1 MQTYLSSDLILQ
13 RIGIAMLSALLLAGC
28 SDNAAEPQ
36 IVETAAEAA
45 PYSFELLN
53 PELSASAKEIALEY
67 VQQIDTDFKQAGI
80 EIEKFQS
87 SIATLTDQTNIENLN
102 LSKQAWLNAHSAYE
116 LTTLHRYYATQL
128 MGEQDSL
135 ALMQLQYQI
144 NHWPIVPGYIDY
156 VDGYPDSGIVHDIN
170 VNLDADSLREQHGS
184 FDVSEVTL
192 GFHAIEFL
200 LWGYDADSVARP
212 ATDFDAVLELTPKE
226 IESGYTLEQLSNN
239 RRRLFL
245 TVVADTLVKDFLA
258 VQSLWLAEK
267 PSISQRIESI
277 SGTELIVNVNL
288 DADSL
293 RQQHGS
299 FDVSEVTLG
308 FHAIEFLLWGYDADS
323 VARPATDFDAVLEL
337 TPKEIESGYTLEQL
351 SNNRRRL
358 FLTVVAD
365 TLVKDFLAVQSL
377 WLAEK
382 PSISQRIESISGTE
396 LIVILADSMSAML
409 TQELLQ
415 RSLYPMLNGDF
426 VESVQSPYSRST
438 QNAVSSQ
445 LSGLERLLLER
456 QTENGTTLD
465 LVFSAISDEFSEF
478 FYQNFDASK
487 ACLVLLYSNREG
499 DSASPT
505 TARETE
511 VVECIN
517 LLTIIIDYNDRLKF
531 DLTN

>member
-1 MQTYLSSDLILQ
+1 
-13 RIGIAMLSALLLAGC
+13 MLSALLLAGC

-45 PYSFELLN
+45 PSAFELLN

-135 ALMQLQYQI
+135 VLMQLQYQI

-170 VNLDADSLREQHGS
+170 VNLNADSLREQHGS

-245 TVVADTLVKDFLA
+245 SVVVDTLVKDFLA
-258 VQSLWLAEK
+258 LQSLWLAE
-267 PSISQRIESI
+267 E
-277 SGTELIVNVNL
+277 
-288 DADSL
+288 
-293 RQQHGS
+293 
-299 FDVSEVTLG
+299 
-308 FHAIEFLLWGYDADS
+308 
-323 VARPATDFDAVLEL
+323 
-337 TPKEIESGYTLEQL
+337 
-351 SNNRRRL
+351 
-358 FLTVVAD
+358 
-365 TLVKDFLAVQSL
+365 
-377 WLAEK
+377 

-499 DSASPT
+499 DSASPA

-517 LLTIIIDYNDRLKF
+517 LLTNIVDYNDRLKF

>member
-45 PYSFELLN
+45 PSAFELLN

-135 ALMQLQYQI
+135 VLMQLQYQI

-170 VNLDADSLREQHGS
+170 VNLNADSLREQHGS

-245 TVVADTLVKDFLA
+245 TVVADTLVNDFLA
-258 VQSLWLAEK
+258 LQSLWLAE
-267 PSISQRIESI
+267 E
-277 SGTELIVNVNL
+277 
-288 DADSL
+288 
-293 RQQHGS
+293 
-299 FDVSEVTLG
+299 
-308 FHAIEFLLWGYDADS
+308 
-323 VARPATDFDAVLEL
+323 
-337 TPKEIESGYTLEQL
+337 
-351 SNNRRRL
+351 
-358 FLTVVAD
+358 
-365 TLVKDFLAVQSL
+365 
-377 WLAEK
+377 

-465 LVFSAISDEFSEF
+465 LVFSAISNEFSEF

-499 DSASPT
+499 DSASPA

-517 LLTIIIDYNDRLKF
+517 LLTNIIDYNDRLKF

>member
-1 MQTYLSSDLILQ
+1 
-13 RIGIAMLSALLLAGC
+13 MLSALLLAGC

-45 PYSFELLN
+45 PSSFELLN

-245 TVVADTLVKDFLA
+245 TVVADTLVKDSLA
-258 VQSLWLAEK
+258 L
-267 PSISQRIESI
+267 
-277 SGTELIVNVNL
+277 
-288 DADSL
+288 
-293 RQQHGS
+293 
-299 FDVSEVTLG
+299 
-308 FHAIEFLLWGYDADS
+308 
-323 VARPATDFDAVLEL
+323 
-337 TPKEIESGYTLEQL
+337 
-351 SNNRRRL
+351 
-358 FLTVVAD
+358 
-365 TLVKDFLAVQSL
+365 QSL

-478 FYQNFDASK
+478 FYQTFDASK

>member
-45 PYSFELLN
+45 PSAFELLN

-135 ALMQLQYQI
+135 VLMQLQYQI

-245 TVVADTLVKDFLA
+245 TVVADTLVNDFLA
-258 VQSLWLAEK
+258 LQSLWLAE
-267 PSISQRIESI
+267 E
-277 SGTELIVNVNL
+277 
-288 DADSL
+288 
-293 RQQHGS
+293 
-299 FDVSEVTLG
+299 
-308 FHAIEFLLWGYDADS
+308 
-323 VARPATDFDAVLEL
+323 
-337 TPKEIESGYTLEQL
+337 
-351 SNNRRRL
+351 
-358 FLTVVAD
+358 
-365 TLVKDFLAVQSL
+365 
-377 WLAEK
+377 

-499 DSASPT
+499 DSASPA

-517 LLTIIIDYNDRLKF
+517 LLTNIIDYNDRLKF

>member
-45 PYSFELLN
+45 PSAFELLN

-135 ALMQLQYQI
+135 VLMQLQYQI

-245 TVVADTLVKDFLA
+245 SVVVDTLVKDFLA
-258 VQSLWLAEK
+258 LQSLWLAE
-267 PSISQRIESI
+267 E
-277 SGTELIVNVNL
+277 
-288 DADSL
+288 
-293 RQQHGS
+293 
-299 FDVSEVTLG
+299 
-308 FHAIEFLLWGYDADS
+308 
-323 VARPATDFDAVLEL
+323 
-337 TPKEIESGYTLEQL
+337 
-351 SNNRRRL
+351 
-358 FLTVVAD
+358 
-365 TLVKDFLAVQSL
+365 
-377 WLAEK
+377 

-499 DSASPT
+499 DSASPA

-517 LLTIIIDYNDRLKF
+517 LLTNIVDYNDRLKF
-531 DLTN
+531 DLIN

>member
-1 MQTYLSSDLILQ
+1 
-13 RIGIAMLSALLLAGC
+13 MLSALLLAGC

-45 PYSFELLN
+45 PCSFELLN

-277 SGTELIVNVNL
+277 SGTELIV
-288 DADSL
+288 
-293 RQQHGS
+293 
-299 FDVSEVTLG
+299 
-308 FHAIEFLLWGYDADS
+308 
-323 VARPATDFDAVLEL
+323 
-337 TPKEIESGYTLEQL
+337 
-351 SNNRRRL
+351 
-358 FLTVVAD
+358 
-365 TLVKDFLAVQSL
+365 
-377 WLAEK
+377 
-382 PSISQRIESISGTE
+382 
-396 LIVILADSMSAML
+396 ILADSMSAML

-426 VESVQSPYSRST
+426 VESAQSPYSRST

-478 FYQNFDASK
+478 FYQTFDASK

>member
-1 MQTYLSSDLILQ
+1 
-13 RIGIAMLSALLLAGC
+13 MLSALLLAGC

-45 PYSFELLN
+45 PSAFELLN

-277 SGTELIVNVNL
+277 SGTELIV
-288 DADSL
+288 
-293 RQQHGS
+293 
-299 FDVSEVTLG
+299 
-308 FHAIEFLLWGYDADS
+308 
-323 VARPATDFDAVLEL
+323 
-337 TPKEIESGYTLEQL
+337 
-351 SNNRRRL
+351 
-358 FLTVVAD
+358 
-365 TLVKDFLAVQSL
+365 
-377 WLAEK
+377 
-382 PSISQRIESISGTE
+382 
-396 LIVILADSMSAML
+396 ILADSMSAML

-499 DSASPT
+499 DSASPA

-517 LLTIIIDYNDRLKF
+517 LLSNIVDYNDRLKF

>member
-1 MQTYLSSDLILQ
+1 MKTHFSSDLIPQ
-13 RIGIAMLSALLLAGC
+13 KISIAMLAALLLAGC

-36 IVETAAEAA
+36 IAETAAEAA
-45 PYSFELLN
+45 PSAFELLN

-87 SIATLTDQTNIENLN
+87 SITTLTDQTNIENLS

-116 LTTLHRYYATQL
+116 LTTLHRYFAAQL
-128 MGEQDSL
+128 LGEQNSL

-192 GFHAIEFL
+192 GFHVIEFL
-200 LWGYDADSVARP
+200 LWGYDADSVVRP
-212 ATDFDAVLELTPKE
+212 TTDFDAVLELTPKE

-245 TVVADTLVKDFLA
+245 TIVADTLVKDFLA
-258 VQSLWLAEK
+258 LQSLWLTEE
-267 PSISQRIESI
+267 PSISQRIES
-277 SGTELIVNVNL
+277 T
-288 DADSL
+288 
-293 RQQHGS
+293 
-299 FDVSEVTLG
+299 
-308 FHAIEFLLWGYDADS
+308 
-323 VARPATDFDAVLEL
+323 
-337 TPKEIESGYTLEQL
+337 
-351 SNNRRRL
+351 
-358 FLTVVAD
+358 
-365 TLVKDFLAVQSL
+365 
-377 WLAEK
+377 
-382 PSISQRIESISGTE
+382 SGTE

-409 TQELLQ
+409 TQELLL

-438 QNAVSSQ
+438 QNVVSSQ

-499 DSASPT
+499 DSASPAN
-505 TARETE
+505 ARETE
-511 VVECIN
+511 IVECIN
-517 LLTIIIDYNDRLKF
+517 LLTNIIDYNDRLKF

>member
-1 MQTYLSSDLILQ
+1 
-13 RIGIAMLSALLLAGC
+13 MLSALLLAGC

-45 PYSFELLN
+45 PSAFELLN

-67 VQQIDTDFKQAGI
+67 VRQIDTDFKQAGI

-135 ALMQLQYQI
+135 VLMQLQYQI

-170 VNLDADSLREQHGS
+170 VNLNADSLREQHGS

-245 TVVADTLVKDFLA
+245 TVVADTLVNDFLA
-258 VQSLWLAEK
+258 LQSLWLAE
-267 PSISQRIESI
+267 E
-277 SGTELIVNVNL
+277 
-288 DADSL
+288 
-293 RQQHGS
+293 
-299 FDVSEVTLG
+299 
-308 FHAIEFLLWGYDADS
+308 
-323 VARPATDFDAVLEL
+323 
-337 TPKEIESGYTLEQL
+337 
-351 SNNRRRL
+351 
-358 FLTVVAD
+358 
-365 TLVKDFLAVQSL
+365 
-377 WLAEK
+377 

-499 DSASPT
+499 DSASPA

-517 LLTIIIDYNDRLKF
+517 LLTNIIDYNDRLKF

>member
-45 PYSFELLN
+45 PSAFELLN

-135 ALMQLQYQI
+135 VLMQLQYQI

-245 TVVADTLVKDFLA
+245 SVVVDTLVKDFLA
-258 VQSLWLAEK
+258 LQSLWLAE
-267 PSISQRIESI
+267 E
-277 SGTELIVNVNL
+277 
-288 DADSL
+288 
-293 RQQHGS
+293 
-299 FDVSEVTLG
+299 
-308 FHAIEFLLWGYDADS
+308 
-323 VARPATDFDAVLEL
+323 
-337 TPKEIESGYTLEQL
+337 
-351 SNNRRRL
+351 
-358 FLTVVAD
+358 
-365 TLVKDFLAVQSL
+365 
-377 WLAEK
+377 

-415 RSLYPMLNGDF
+415 RSLYPMLNGNF

-465 LVFSAISDEFSEF
+465 LVFSAISNEFSEF

-499 DSASPT
+499 DSASPA

-517 LLTIIIDYNDRLKF
+517 LLTNIIDYNDRLKF

>member
-1 MQTYLSSDLILQ
+1 
-13 RIGIAMLSALLLAGC
+13 MLSALLLAGC

-277 SGTELIVNVNL
+277 SGTELIV
-288 DADSL
+288 
-293 RQQHGS
+293 
-299 FDVSEVTLG
+299 
-308 FHAIEFLLWGYDADS
+308 
-323 VARPATDFDAVLEL
+323 
-337 TPKEIESGYTLEQL
+337 
-351 SNNRRRL
+351 
-358 FLTVVAD
+358 
-365 TLVKDFLAVQSL
+365 
-377 WLAEK
+377 
-382 PSISQRIESISGTE
+382 
-396 LIVILADSMSAML
+396 ILADSMSAML

>member
-1 MQTYLSSDLILQ
+1 
-13 RIGIAMLSALLLAGC
+13 MLSALLLAGC
-28 SDNAAEPQ
+28 SDNTAEPQ

-45 PYSFELLN
+45 PSSFELLN

-277 SGTELIVNVNL
+277 SGTELIV
-288 DADSL
+288 
-293 RQQHGS
+293 
-299 FDVSEVTLG
+299 
-308 FHAIEFLLWGYDADS
+308 
-323 VARPATDFDAVLEL
+323 
-337 TPKEIESGYTLEQL
+337 
-351 SNNRRRL
+351 
-358 FLTVVAD
+358 
-365 TLVKDFLAVQSL
+365 
-377 WLAEK
+377 
-382 PSISQRIESISGTE
+382 
-396 LIVILADSMSAML
+396 ILADSMSAML

-487 ACLVLLYSNREG
+487 ACLVLLYSNREV
-499 DSASPT
+499 DSASPA

-517 LLTIIIDYNDRLKF
+517 LLSNIVDYNDRLKF